1 MFVIC
6 YCYTF
11 RFPHLTFGLIVYML
25 VRDIKYVCVYW
36 LVFSVLGLKM
46 TSSLIFTYLAIVI

>member
-1 MFVIC
+1 
-6 YCYTF
+6 
-11 RFPHLTFGLIVYML
+11 ML